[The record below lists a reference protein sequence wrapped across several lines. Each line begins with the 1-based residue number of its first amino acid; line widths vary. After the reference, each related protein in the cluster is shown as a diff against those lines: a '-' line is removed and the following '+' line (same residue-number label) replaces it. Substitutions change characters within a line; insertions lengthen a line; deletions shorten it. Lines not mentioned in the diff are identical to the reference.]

1 MRKYR
6 FLTGLFIL
14 ANVLSSTTAQ
24 ANTEPFDCSFDIQ
37 GTHYPAQCNVRD
49 IDEPGTGNNLAL
61 QSSISL
67 QPLINSFEPL
77 LKAKVHKRTCEERVD
92 VKSASLSVE
101 NGQLIVNA
109 KVWFEK
115 RHCSSLVK
123 TKLFEKT
130 ADIVA
135 SFKPQYNNQEIRLVT
150 NVINSGF
157 SELEEA
163 IMRSFGHDPRE
174 AIKRSLDEALSFNLT
189 QTQLPASLQQSI
201 QFSSLQVAN
210 TPPRLDIGLTVK
222 LDAQSLTELLQY
234 WFAHR

>member
-61 QSSISL
+61 QTSISL

-101 NGQLIVNA
+101 NGQLTA
-109 KVWFEK
+109 DARVWIEK
-115 RHCSSLVK
+115 RHCSRIGSFRI
-123 TKLFEKT
+123 FEKT
-130 ADIVA
+130 GNVKVA
-135 SFKPQYNNQEIRLVT
+135 FTPQHHDQGVRLVAD
-150 NVINSGF
+150 VQDSGLSKF
-157 SELEEA
+157 EEETL
-163 IMRSFGHDPRE
+163 SLLGHDPRE